1 MSPFKSWYPSYLSA
15 HLQRIISSERCWS
28 WRRQIVA
35 SIKPGMDDQT
45 VRQTLFQTPLFALLS
60 PHPACFF
67 FQPLVHFYLFLHI
80 NWRLYNFA
88 LVSTSNFPPLPVSC
102 LWVIALNSEH
112 CSTKNFSSLNF
123 KRKSF
128 EGLYDFRAK
137 MLHLKQKKITSNC
150 FVGDQHDYYLVLSS
164 IKFYCVGNNGGAR

>member
-1 MSPFKSWYPSYLSA
+1 MLVLKTSNSRLNQARNGWPDSTTDTFPDIPLCSSISAPS
-15 HLQRIISSERCWS
+15 
-28 WRRQIVA
+28 
-35 SIKPGMDDQT
+35 
-45 VRQTLFQTPLFALLS
+45 LL
-60 PHPACFF
+60 F

-88 LVSTSNFPPLPVSC
+88 LVPTSNFPPLPVSC

-123 KRKSF
+123 KRKSID
-128 EGLYDFRAK
+128 GLYDFRAK

-164 IKFYCVGNNGGAR
+164 IKFYCLETMRVQDNA